1 MNGKSEARLSPGV
14 LRGALLTIWLGVA
27 LLSPVAAQT
36 CLTSDDLDAATR
48 SQLEATARRYF
59 DMASQG
65 DVAGLKQDA
74 IPSVA
79 SSFTG
84 IERAVIE
91 SRENLVGAQVTV
103 RPPYVL
109 QADGQA
115 PLERAEFLCGVFGAR
130 GQTAS
135 SAVFVLSNLPPGK
148 YALTVVDAASTKIP
162 YTVSFVLQQLGSD
175 WKLGGF
181 YARPS
186 QVGGHDALWFAER
199 AREFKAK
206 GQTHNAWLYFVQARE
221 LAVPV
226 PFMSTMLT
234 DKLYDESQAAR
245 PSDLPT
251 AESPVEI
258 SAQVKPIGAAPPP
271 PAPGK
276 AVAPAPAGIPKTFRL
291 TSMFPVALGND
302 LDLVVKYDSPDISN
316 TSTTY
321 AENIAVI
328 HALVAKYPELRDA
341 FAGIVARAVEPSGRD
356 YGTLLAM
363 KDVK

>member
-1 MNGKSEARLSPGV
+1 V
-14 LRGALLTIWLGVA
+14 ALLT
-27 LLSPVAAQT
+27 PVAAQT
-36 CLTSDDLDAATR
+36 CLTSDDLDATTR
-48 SQLEATARRYF
+48 SQLEAAARRYF
-59 DMASQG
+59 EMATKG
-65 DVAGLKQDA
+65 DVASMKQNA

-79 SSFTG
+79 ASFAG
-84 IERAVIE
+84 IERAVTE
-91 SRENLVGAQVTV
+91 SREYLTGASITV

-109 QADGQA
+109 LADGQA
-115 PLERAEFLCGVFGAR
+115 PLEHAEFLCGVFGAR
-130 GQTAS
+130 GQTAL

-148 YALTVVDAASTKIP
+148 YAVTVVDAASTKVP
-162 YTVSFVLQQLGSD
+162 YSVSFVLQQMGSD

-181 YARPS
+181 YAKPS
-186 QVGGHDALWFAER
+186 QVGGHDAAWFAER

-206 GQTHNAWLYFVQARE
+206 GQTHNAWFYYVQARE

-226 PFMSTMLT
+226 PFMSTLQT

-251 AESPVEI
+251 AESPLEI
-258 SAQVKPIGAAPPP
+258 SAQVKPIGTAPSP

-276 AVAPAPAGIPKTFRL
+276 AIAPAGMPKTFRL
-291 TSMFPVALGND
+291 TSMFPVALGDD
-302 LDLVVKYDSPDISN
+302 LDLVVKYDAPDISN

-328 HALVAKYPELRDA
+328 HALVAKYPELREA
-341 FAGIVARAVEPSGRD
+341 FAGVVARAVEPSGRD